1 MVANPY
7 ATVTSADSAWWND
20 AACRLEA
27 GEAFFPD
34 SRGGRPLSLRAELE
48 AKSVCARCPVQRQCL
63 TAALDS
69 GETTGIWGGMTPAER
84 RAFGA
89 RRGRS

>member
-7 ATVTSADSAWWND
+7 ATVTSVDTAWWSD

-27 GEAFFPD
+27 GETFFPD

-48 AKSVCARCPVQRQCL
+48 AKAVCARCPVQRQCL
-63 TAALDS
+63 MTALDS
-69 GETTGIWGGMTPAER
+69 GEQTGIWGGMTPAER
-84 RAFGA
+84 ATFSA
-89 RRGRS
+89 SRSVT